1 MILIIERNKSV
12 IFVGI
17 TWNRLID
24 LTKLNNNLISS
35 IFLRNNFERN
45 HKCETTLTS
54 FTLRVSFIHLE
65 LNERSHSGPIQKRM
79 CVKCDACS
87 VPCLHLV
94 VHDDYEELSSYY
106 SVKDEIT
113 SWMRES
119 NKFHDIACKKDS

>member
-1 MILIIERNKSV
+1 MFCGNNLESLNGR
-12 IFVGI
+12 
-17 TWNRLID
+17 ID
-24 LTKLNNNLISS
+24 LEKLKAHFISS
-35 IFLRNNFERN
+35 MFLRYDFERN

-113 SWMRES
+113 S
-119 NKFHDIACKKDS
+119 

>member
-1 MILIIERNKSV
+1 M

-17 TWNRLID
+17 TWNRFTID
-24 LTKLNNNLISS
+24 LEKLNTNYISS
-35 IFLRNNFERN
+35 VFLRNNFFERN
-45 HKCETTLTS
+45 HKYETTLTS
-54 FTLRVSFIHLE
+54 FTPRVSFIHLE

-87 VPCLHLV
+87 VPCLHRC

-113 SWMRES
+113 S
-119 NKFHDIACKKDS
+119 